1 MCKRR
6 KIEGIED
13 IKLLVDEFY
22 KSVRKDELL
31 GPIFNDFISDW
42 SIHLPKMYRFWQTV
56 LLNEFHYKG
65 NPFLVHTKLP
75 ISEQHF
81 ERWLALFHK
90 TVDSHFYGEVA
101 DDAKNKSTQI
111 STMFQHKLYTLRHN
125 LKNK

>member
-1 MCKRR
+1 MRKRR
-6 KIEGIED
+6 KIEGTED

-65 NPFLVHTKLP
+65 NPFQVHTKLP

-101 DDAKNKSTQI
+101 DDAKKKSTQI

-125 LKNK
+125 PKNK